1 MTVTLKRD
9 TGPVDAL
16 GWTCL
21 RNPTNLPSMD
31 MKS

>member
-21 RNPTNLPSMD
+21 RDPTNL
-31 MKS
+31 